1 MKKIIPFKK
10 QFTFKTNVSEITSI
24 SLENS
29 LQNRNTEIE
38 GELVISGTYKITETS
53 IQVEQFEFRI
63 PINIEIDKKYNTE
76 NMKIDIN
83 DFYYEIINNAIIEV
97 NIEILIDNIVEIM
110 DEQIEKPIEKK
121 IIDINNIKQERCI
134 EEETIKNDIVQ
145 EKEEILV
152 EPTTQKDSIIKNIIE
167 IENQEQDEYSTYH
180 VYIVRENDTIET
192 VLSKYDI
199 TREKL
204 TEYNDINEIT
214 IGDKIIIPQQND
226 RN

>member
-97 NIEILIDNIVEIM
+97 NIEILIDNIIETM